1 MLSISEDEIVEILE
15 NAKEIFKGE
24 PNYIELESDKPM
36 IFVGDTHGDI
46 ETTKHITKRFLGVNR
61 LVFLGDYVDRSPS
74 EMGSIKNIIH
84 LLELKVKNPDLIMLR
99 GNHEFSS
106 IFSRYDFKEELY
118 DAGFDETKK
127 LFEDVFSQM
136 PYIISTENGLIGL
149 HGGLPNISDSEE
161 IKNLPKGIK
170 DYNCNTIISQIV
182 WNDNVV
188 DNEILEGEEFE
199 SNSDRGFYDDGG
211 LIYGESYFSEKMKIL
226 GKNVLVRGHDY
237 RAKGFSLNDRILT
250 IFTSRAYTGKG
261 MLKGTYVAVMDDPQK
276 EIKSARDLRI
286 EYV

>member
-188 DNEILEGEEFE
+188 DNEILEGEDFE

-250 IFTSRAYTGKG
+250 IFTSRAYTGEG

>member
-276 EIKSARDLRI
+276 EIKNARDLRI